1 MASIGKPIRTGVAAA
16 LLLASLTT
24 GAQGFAPGGTSSFGG
39 ESRGMMQIRG
49 TVLCEACSLEEMRT
63 EQPNVQKLY
72 QLSHTQGQVVMQIA
86 TVNGSAMF
94 DPLAQPSRLQVRARA
109 EVFEKLSAE
118 ENLAH
123 EVEITGIL
131 RNTRTLDIATVTI
144 FG

>member
-1 MASIGKPIRTGVAAA
+1 MLTFTKTIRTGMAAA
-16 LLLASLTT
+16 LLLAGLTT

-39 ESRGMMQIRG
+39 ESRGIMQLRG
-49 TVLCEACSLEEMRT
+49 TVLCKACSLEEMRAAK
-63 EQPNVQKLY
+63 PNERKLY

-94 DPLAQPSRLQVRARA
+94 APLAQPSRLQVRAKA

-118 ENLAH
+118 ENMAK
-123 EVEITGIL
+123 EVEITGML

-144 FG
+144 LG